1 MEETGSIKNVV
12 GIVNL
17 YMTVNPNF
25 HLDTKTVFH
34 TIEKEVS

>member
-1 MEETGSIKNVV
+1 MKETGSIKNVV

-17 YMTVNPNF
+17 YMTIQPNL

-34 TIEKEVS
+34 TIGEEVS